1 MKFKGLQIVI
11 LISTIPL
18 LIVNCNRVDSRWK
31 GKIENVG
38 GVVTVKNP
46 KKPMFE
52 EKDEA
57 FIIQEDL
64 SIGVKEGLPEYMFS
78 LLRDID
84 VDEDG
89 NIYAL
94 DFRETKVKVF
104 DSHGV
109 YIRTIG
115 QRGQGP
121 GEFVSAYVLS
131 VTPQKHLF
139 VTDVAGR
146 RISIF
151 ELSGEFIRA
160 ISTAETLVLF
170 PTLDSK
176 ECIYDL
182 IPGRGENTGYE
193 LRKYS
198 QDLKNQRIL
207 MTSPSVLTPQKKQ
220 RLFPAMIRFDLGP
233 DDSLIYGY
241 SEEYLIK
248 ICDSEGKILRHIT
261 KEYDPVPISH
271 EEREEVEKRSPAEG
285 YRYDI
290 PQYHSAYRLILVDDK
305 GWIFVGTFERDEKGY
320 IYDIFTPEGKYFAK
334 VDLAFPPVVMKKNK
348 LYSIESDE
356 EGYNIIK
363 RYEYSFVPIK

>member
-1 MKFKGLQIVI
+1 
-11 LISTIPL
+11 
-18 LIVNCNRVDSRWK
+18 
-31 GKIENVG
+31 
-38 GVVTVKNP
+38 
-46 KKPMFE
+46 MFE

-151 ELSGEFIRA
+151 ELSCEFIRA

-176 ECIYDL
+176 DGNGKL
-182 IPGRGENTGYE
+182 NSQGHGKQKSHGRG
-193 LRKYS
+193 K
-198 QDLKNQRIL
+198 
-207 MTSPSVLTPQKKQ
+207 QKSH
-220 RLFPAMIRFDLGP
+220 ASG
-233 DDSLIYGY
+233 
-241 SEEYLIK
+241 EW
-248 ICDSEGKILRHIT
+248 
-261 KEYDPVPISH
+261 ISH
-271 EEREEVEKRSPAEG
+271 LWATPVRLEKTLQERE
-285 YRYDI
+285 
-290 PQYHSAYRLILVDDK
+290 
-305 GWIFVGTFERDEKGY
+305 
-320 IYDIFTPEGKYFAK
+320 
-334 VDLAFPPVVMKKNK
+334 
-348 LYSIESDE
+348 
-356 EGYNIIK
+356 
-363 RYEYSFVPIK
+363 